1 MRLAP
6 KMVGMPTT
14 FVNATVVLIRLIKKS
29 MRSVTISSITP
40 QSPQLAWKKVGTPTT
55 RANATVAVIQLIK
68 KSMRSVTI

>member
-6 KMVGMPTT
+6 KSDGKLTT
-14 FVNATVVLIRLIKKS
+14 LANATVVLIRPIKKS